1 MREAVRQSING
12 ASRQAN
18 SKKTACDI
26 RIIHDALDLLQ
37 TAPWNFGID
46 VDEPENVATRGAR
59 TGIHLYGPIT
69 LAYENIITKVSREIS
84 RAVTASP
91 VRDNNLCSHRPFAQM
106 RKTLPQ
112 Q

>member
-1 MREAVRQSING
+1 MREAVRQSINR

-46 VDEPENVATRGAR
+46 VDVPENVATRRAR
-59 TGIHLYGPIT
+59 TSIHLYRSTG
-69 LAYENIITKVSREIS
+69 LAYNNVITKVACEIS
-84 RAVTASP
+84 RAIGASAIGD
-91 VRDNNLCSHRPFAQM
+91 DNFSASRSFAQVA
-106 RKTLPQ
+106 
-112 Q
+112 

>member
-12 ASRQAN
+12 GLRQAN

-26 RIIHDALDLLQ
+26 WVIHDALDFFQ
-37 TAPWNFGID
+37 TAAWNFGINMYKPKD
-46 VDEPENVATRGAR
+46 LAVCGAR
-59 TGIHLYGPIT
+59 TSVHLYRPTG
-69 LAYENIITKVSREIS
+69 LAYDNLIAKALREIS
-84 RAVTASP
+84 RAVIAFP
-91 VRDNNLCSHRPFAQM
+91 VCDNNLCSRRPFAQM

>member
-26 RIIHDALDLLQ
+26 RTIHDALDLLQ

-84 RAVTASP
+84 RAIGASAIGD
-91 VRDNNLCSHRPFAQM
+91 DNFSASRSFAQVA
-106 RKTLPQ
+106 
-112 Q
+112 